1 MNFMGAI
8 LKCSVLMT
16 SDFNTR
22 VSVKS
27 LDMGWFIMKE
37 LCLTGSNTSIS
48 LIFYV
53 IIFKGGNRVT

>member
-37 LCLTGSNTSIS
+37 LCLTGSNIS
-48 LIFYV
+48 VIFYV